1 MYPMQDIDDTFFANA
16 KFCFT
21 AKVELN
27 CSPQQLF
34 EIFEDAHAWTIWAGP
49 IQKVEWTSP
58 KPFGIGT
65 TRTVFMQGGL
75 EGYEEFTA
83 WDRGKHMA
91 FKFVG
96 SNKDNMHAFGEDYK
110 VEDLGNNRC
119 ALIWIMALEPKGFSR
134 VMLGLIKPIM
144 AKLVQRMANQLA
156 KYVNNNPA
164 F

>member
-1 MYPMQDIDDTFFANA
+1 MYPMQDIEDSFFIDA
-16 KFCFT
+16 KFRFI

-27 CSPQQLF
+27 CNPQRLF

-75 EGYEEFTA
+75 EGYEEFIA

-91 FKFVG
+91 FKFIG
-96 SNKDNMHAFGEDYK
+96 SNKDNMQAFGEDYK

-119 ALIWIMALEPKGFSR
+119 ALTWVMAMEPKGFSR
-134 VMLGLIKPIM
+134 VMLSLIKPVM
-144 AKLVQRMANQLA
+144 AKLVQGMANKLA
-156 KYVNNNPA
+156 KYVDKNPNI
-164 F
+164 